1 MSRYSDGEFQIN
13 SIENAFMK
21 QLKAYYS
28 MKAFPMSRMDEV
40 CEFSPVDCVAESIV
54 RLANTND
61 KFTVFLSCNEHF
73 VQMGD
78 VIYAMNKIG
87 AGIRVVSDQEFN
99 DLLNTFMND
108 ETKNDLVSIL
118 ISYNLDSNKKIVF
131 IGYDSAFTTKILYRI
146 NFRWP
151 IVTEDYIEKS
161 LLALMRL
168 GYFDGEMDK

>member
-1 MSRYSDGEFQIN
+1 
-13 SIENAFMK
+13 
-21 QLKAYYS
+21 
-28 MKAFPMSRMDEV
+28 
-40 CEFSPVDCVAESIV
+40 
-54 RLANTND
+54 
-61 KFTVFLSCNEHF
+61 
-73 VQMGD
+73 MGD

-87 AGIRVVSDQEFN
+87 AGIRVVSDEEFN
-99 DLLNTFMND
+99 DILNTFMKD
-108 ETKNDLVSIL
+108 ETKNNLVSIL

-131 IGYDSAFTTKILYRI
+131 IGYDCKFTTKILYRI